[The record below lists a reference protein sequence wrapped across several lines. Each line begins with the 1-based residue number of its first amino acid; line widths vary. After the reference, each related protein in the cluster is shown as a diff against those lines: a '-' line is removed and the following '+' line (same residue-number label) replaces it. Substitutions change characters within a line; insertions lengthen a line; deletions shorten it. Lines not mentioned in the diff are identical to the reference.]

1 MIPVTITDNAFL
13 HIQTILETK
22 SIPKEYGLR
31 LIVQGGNGCSGVNFR
46 LGFDKKKED
55 DESYFLDNPAS
66 TSINNQKLE
75 IMYQK
80 KDMLFLIGLEID
92 FEERNKEQGFV
103 FQPKPLEQTK

>member
-1 MIPVTITDNAFL
+1 MIPVTITDNAFS

-22 SIPKEYGLR
+22 NIPKEYGLR

-46 LGFDKKKED
+46 LGFDKKKAE
-55 DESYFLDNPAS
+55 DESYFLENPS
-66 TSINNQKLE
+66 THEKLE

-103 FQPKPLEQTK
+103 FQPKPLQQSK

>member
-1 MIPVTITDNAFL
+1 MIPVTISDKAFS

-46 LGFDKKKED
+46 LGFDKKKDE
-55 DESYFLDNPAS
+55 DESYFLPNPA
-66 TSINNQKLE
+66 NNNEKLE
-75 IMYQK
+75 VMYQK
-80 KDMLFLIGLEID
+80 KDMLFLIGLEVD
-92 FEERNKEQGFV
+92 FEQRSNEQGFI

>member
-1 MIPVTITDNAFL
+1 MIPVTISDKAFS

-46 LGFDKKKED
+46 LGFDKKKTED
-55 DESYFLDNPAS
+55 DSYFLENPS
-66 TSINNQKLE
+66 NNDEKIE
-75 IMYQK
+75 IIYQK

-92 FEERNKEQGFV
+92 FEERNTEQGFV
-103 FQPKPLEQTK
+103 FQPKPLEKKV

>member
-1 MIPVTITDNAFL
+1 MIPVTITDKAFS

-46 LGFDKKKED
+46 LGFDKKKIE
-55 DESYFLDNPAS
+55 DESYFLENPA
-66 TSINNQKLE
+66 NNNEKLE
-75 IMYQK
+75 IVYQK

-103 FQPKPLEQTK
+103 FQPK

>member
-1 MIPVTITDNAFL
+1 MIPVTISDKAFS

-46 LGFDKKKED
+46 LGFDKKKEE
-55 DESYFLDNPAS
+55 DESYFLENPVATDSTKDN
-66 TSINNQKLE
+66 LE
-75 IMYQK
+75 VIYQK

-92 FEERNKEQGFV
+92 FEERNTEQGFV
-103 FQPKPLEQTK
+103 FQPKALK